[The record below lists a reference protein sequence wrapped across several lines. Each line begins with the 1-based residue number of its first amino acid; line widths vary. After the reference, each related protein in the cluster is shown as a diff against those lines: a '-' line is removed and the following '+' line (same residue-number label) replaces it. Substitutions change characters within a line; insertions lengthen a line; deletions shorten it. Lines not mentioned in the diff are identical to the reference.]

1 LPARAGLLAGHT
13 WTGRPRSDDRIE
25 REDRMIEKVITGGQS
40 GAEQE
45 AWAAA
50 RRAGVVTG
58 GYMPRG
64 FATEDGPRPRL
75 GALYGAIEFPLNE
88 PTRFRANLRRADALL
103 WLGDVLAEDGRAAIE
118 ACRELGKPFLTAE
131 PGATPVSD
139 VVSWLIVFEV
149 RSLTIAASPPS
160 RAPDLGPR
168 VGRFLDLVL
177 AGLRD
182 EPSRPRR

>member
-1 LPARAGLLAGHT
+1 
-13 WTGRPRSDDRIE
+13 
-25 REDRMIEKVITGGQS
+25 MIEKIVTGGQA

-45 AWAAA
+45 AWSAA
-50 RRAGVVTG
+50 RRAGIATG

-64 FATEDGPRPRL
+64 FATEDGPKPRL
-75 GALYGAIEFPLNE
+75 GALYGAIEFPLDE

-103 WLGDVLAEDGRAAIE
+103 WLGDPLSEDGRSAIA

-131 PGATPVSD
+131 PGTTPVSD

-149 RSLTIAASPPS
+149 RTLTIAASPAS
-160 RAPDLGPR
+160 RAPELGSR

-177 AGLRD
+177 AGVRD
-182 EPSRPRR
+182 ERIGPRS